1 MLTNE
6 ERHMCRLLEQWAKE
20 LKGSEDG
27 AKQADKAERHAAY
40 TEKANLHDGQRETC
54 AA

>member
-27 AKQADKAERHAAY
+27 AKQADKADGHAAY
-40 TEKANLHDGQRETC
+40 TEKAGIHDGQRK
-54 AA
+54 ARVA